1 MPTDHELLAERLTG
15 LLTVQATIAQAQG
28 VMMARLQCSEEQA
41 FAIIVAM
48 SHTPLRSLAEVAA
61 DVLTQADTP

>member
-1 MPTDHELLAERLTG
+1 MGWCRGVPLVPTDHELLAERLTG

-41 FAIIVAM
+41 FAII
-48 SHTPLRSLAEVAA
+48 
-61 DVLTQADTP
+61 